1 MFDKL
6 GWMTVQQLIAYHTII
21 AIYRIRQSKEP
32 EHLAYILTRDNIYGR
47 IILKNSKLG
56 LYRNSFAYRGSLLWN
71 KLPEPLRKLEKIGKF
86 KKNAREWVES
96 NVDRF
101 GG

>member
-6 GWMTVQQLIAYHTII
+6 GWMTVQQLIAYHTLI

-32 EHLAYILTRDNIYGR
+32 EHLADILTRDNIYGR

-71 KLPEPLRKLEKIGKF
+71 KLLEALRKLEKIGKF
-86 KKNAREWVES
+86 KKNVREWVES

>member
-6 GWMTVQQLIAYHTII
+6 GWMTVQQLIAYHTLI
-21 AIYRIRQSKEP
+21 AIYRIRQSKDP
-32 EHLAYILTRDNIYGR
+32 EHLADTLTRVIIYGR
-47 IILKNSKLG
+47 IILKNSILV
-56 LYRNSFAYRGSLLWN
+56 LYRNSFAYRGSLLWS
-71 KLPEPLRKLEKIGKF
+71 KLPEALRKLEKIGKF

-96 NVDRF
+96 NVGRF